1 MLIVVHTR
9 HKGQSYV
16 MFAQPAVRLLR
27 QRRPRGALVRAA
39 RQSRSQTDIESSSR
53 AGKCSQRE
61 GGNEPFSRRGRA
73 ACRGECA
80 SHWCRDACR
89 LLEPHA
95 TKWSMFAWKSRTS
108 SFPAKHAQS
117 LSPDCG
123 RLQPCWLPLDG
134 ASATGTQLIVDGG
147 WPQECGGEPWSAG
160 LGDEGLRQARG
171 ACSSCGRRRRRWQ
184 TPAALRATTWRMSA
198 RFSVSICVF
207 FVATAAHVADIH
219 PPPIAAWW
227 NTGMAF
233 FGTGIALFSSF
244 ELFDD
249 SSATRTGKPSGAAL
263 RTRVSSSLPLIS
275 HGPTEPLP
283 TPKGGWKVAEA
294 SGLFVANGALIMVY
308 GTLNYF
314 RVQRAIRRGVFPQ
327 NKLGV
332 LAVFC
337 STGLPQFIPWLSDL

>member
-1 MLIVVHTR
+1 M
-9 HKGQSYV
+9 
-16 MFAQPAVRLLR
+16 
-27 QRRPRGALVRAA
+27 
-39 RQSRSQTDIESSSR
+39 
-53 AGKCSQRE
+53 
-61 GGNEPFSRRGRA
+61 
-73 ACRGECA
+73 
-80 SHWCRDACR
+80 
-89 LLEPHA
+89 
-95 TKWSMFAWKSRTS
+95 
-108 SFPAKHAQS
+108 
-117 LSPDCG
+117 
-123 RLQPCWLPLDG
+123 
-134 ASATGTQLIVDGG
+134 DGG
-147 WPQECGGEPWSAG
+147 WPQECGGEPRSAG
-160 LGDEGLRQARG
+160 FADEGLRQARG

-207 FVATAAHVADIH
+207 SVATAAHVADIH

-249 SSATRTGKPSGAAL
+249 SSATRTGKPSGATL

>member
-1 MLIVVHTR
+1 MLRAEPTR
-9 HKGQSYV
+9 VGVAHDLSAQGSGLSARQTKGSPY
-16 MFAQPAVRLLR
+16 APGITPTPAVDLRVGIHFLEGVTQVVSLVNPAIFVKLLLSPMR
-27 QRRPRGALVRAA
+27 KLEVSVLMAQGSNSPLPR
-39 RQSRSQTDIESSSR
+39 
-53 AGKCSQRE
+53 
-61 GGNEPFSRRGRA
+61 EPG
-73 ACRGECA
+73 
-80 SHWCRDACR
+80 
-89 LLEPHA
+89 
-95 TKWSMFAWKSRTS
+95 RTS
-108 SFPAKHAQS
+108 SFPAKHAKS
-117 LSPDCG
+117 LSTGALRLPATTVSDCDQAL
-123 RLQPCWLPLDG
+123 RQDLK
-134 ASATGTQLIVDGG
+134 LIVDGG

-207 FVATAAHVADIH
+207 FIATAAHVADIH
-219 PPPIAAWW
+219 RPPIAAWW

-249 SSATRTGKPSGAAL
+249 SSTTRTGKPSGATL

-332 LAVFC
+332 LVVFC